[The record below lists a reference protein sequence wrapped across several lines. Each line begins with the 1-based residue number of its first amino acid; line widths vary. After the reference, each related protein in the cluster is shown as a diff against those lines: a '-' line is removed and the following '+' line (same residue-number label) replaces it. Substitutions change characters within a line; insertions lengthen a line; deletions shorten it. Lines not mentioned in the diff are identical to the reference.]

1 MSTMSSI
8 GPSSCDFLGRTEFEL
23 ETRQLS
29 AIVLSSTVKLI
40 KPAGED
46 LLLHEGAGSDCF
58 LVS

>member
-1 MSTMSSI
+1 MSSI